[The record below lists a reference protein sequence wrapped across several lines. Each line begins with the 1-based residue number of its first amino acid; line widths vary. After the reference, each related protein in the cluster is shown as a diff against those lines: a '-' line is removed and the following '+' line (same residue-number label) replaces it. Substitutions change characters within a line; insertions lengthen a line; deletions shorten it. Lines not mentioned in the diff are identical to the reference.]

1 MPSPQTV
8 VKEVNETMADDSS
21 TPPAKPTR
29 PAEGTPAPEFSLA
42 THTQDT
48 PISLSDYK
56 GKQNVVLYFYP
67 KDDTPGCTKES
78 CTFRDM
84 SQEYA
89 DAGAVIL
96 GVSLDDVASHQKFAD
111 KYKLPFPLLADT
123 DIAVSNAYGVYK
135 EKNLYG
141 KKSMGIERTTFVID
155 KEGKIAKV
163 FPRVKVDQHGDE
175 VLAFLR
181 ELG

>member
-1 MPSPQTV
+1 MMPTDTDEE
-8 VKEVNETMADDSS
+8 KTA
-21 TPPAKPTR
+21 R
-29 PAEGTPAPEFSLA
+29 PEEGTPAPDFSLSS
-42 THTQDT
+42 HTQDT
-48 PISLSDYK
+48 PIRLSDYK

-67 KDDTPGCTKES
+67 KDDTPGCTTES

-84 SQEYA
+84 SGDYA
-89 DAGAVIL
+89 NAGAVIL
-96 GVSLDDVASHQKFAD
+96 GVSLDDVNSHQQFAD

-123 DIAVSNAYGVYK
+123 DNMVSRAYGVYK

-155 KEGKIAKV
+155 RSGNIAKV

-181 ELG
+181 EMGS